1 MIKNIYKTIKDGK
14 YISLVS
20 ALLLFTTFLTGLR
33 FYINQNIYK
42 AFNLGNLGAFGTKL
56 ELSEI
61 VPVFMGVGFLLGVG
75 LYYLTRKHIKP
86 RTSVTLYSVSGLFAI
101 IILLIQPYNLQLMLS
116 GVNQQNLVMIN
127 CIAIIVFGAIETTL
141 LSWAFNVHIFSFS
154 QGIKRAD
161 IIYMVCAVAFAIVI
175 ALISVAYA
183 FSFAICV
190 AVYASVLLGV
200 NILHSFVVDKET
212 MTNQATQSI
221 FTWIQVGTCALVVV
235 LLICGYFIVEPM
247 IAIA

>member
-33 FYINQNIYK
+33 YYINQNIYK
-42 AFNLGNLGAFGTKL
+42 AFNLGNLGAFGAKL
-56 ELSEI
+56 EVSVI
-61 VPVFMGVGFLLGVG
+61 VLIFMGVGYLLGVG

-86 RTSVTLYSVSGLFAI
+86 RTCVTLYSVSGLFAI
-101 IILLIQPYNLQLMLS
+101 IILLIQPYNLQLMMS

-141 LSWAFNVHIFSFS
+141 LSWALNVHIFSFS
-154 QGIKRAD
+154 QGIKRVD
-161 IIYMVCAVAFAIVI
+161 IIYLVCAVAFAIVI
-175 ALISVAYA
+175 ALISVAFE

-200 NILHSFVVDKET
+200 NILHSFVVDKEI

-221 FTWIQVGTCALVVV
+221 FTWIQVGMCALVVV
-235 LLICGYFIVEPM
+235 LLLCGYFIVEPM
-247 IAIA
+247 IAIP